1 MKRPS
6 GLSLL
11 LKEYGEGTRRDFMLS
26 TLTERCPAMFQVCEL
41 TLPLTAHPISAT
53 PLYPHQLAMLEGWNQ
68 HPTMLLAAKTGTGKT
83 RAAMLP
89 VLKHREWAV
98 AVYPTNELL
107 RDQVRAVEKFA
118 HEEGIETLLWTPE
131 VEKGSDRADRHS
143 RADHI
148 LIPVDGTLLDQ
159 WQEVMRCK
167 NRGETLRRLLN
178 PDKPKIVFTNPDI
191 LFLILGLQYHAEPFE
206 ALRRYETLI
215 MDEFHLYHGVEL
227 AHALMMVALARGFG
241 IFRRLIL
248 LSATPSPEVQAL
260 LDRAVRPVVI
270 DSKSESHP
278 ALKRWRTAVHAVDV
292 TPIQITGGDPVEVLL
307 SHLVSLKPDL
317 QRLRDEIP
325 DDNYLPAVVIVNSVL
340 SAIRLEDRLVESGFS
355 RDALAIIRGLSHRA
369 IRNTKG
375 KLLAIGTSAIEVGV
389 DFRCDYLLFE
399 AWEAASFLQ
408 RFGRVGRHGPGRAV
422 ILMPPNTFVGISTLP
437 PEIDRA
443 AFEERIYAWYPSATY
458 RPWFVTTEHGM
469 ITTRALAENLVATV
483 ERDGAARPEI
493 LAQLREKVE
502 AILADHAYRLG
513 CCPQNLQA
521 KTAFERCAAGKKNV
535 QWLKTYRQ
543 LNRFRTSLP
552 SVAVHDFME
561 QSRRKEWE
569 LSKYD
574 IDLGALLKRGVG
586 ITWNERFGMLTI
598 KGIGKYRQVHA
609 SEIFRDDDCD
619 MILETRN
626 FPLLRLYQ
634 DGESTPVSDLMGRQN
649 HIFTVVPKTLV
660 QEELDW
666 RLPVFEAGPYLLAFD
681 GAALLLVEL
690 RRRKLSDS
698 EDDERPGMT

>member
-1 MKRPS
+1 MRIS
-6 GLSLL
+6 
-11 LKEYGEGTRRDFMLS
+11 
-26 TLTERCPAMFQVCEL
+26 EL
-41 TLPLTAHPISAT
+41 RLPLIEHTASRY
-53 PLYPHQLAMLEGWNQ
+53 PLYPHQLAMWEGWEQ
-68 HPTMLLAAKTGTGKT
+68 HSTMLLAAKTGTGKT

-89 VLKHREWAV
+89 VLKRREWAL

-107 RDQVRAVEKFA
+107 RDQVRAVEKFVQ
-118 HEEGIETLLWTPE
+118 EEGIATLVWTPE
-131 VEKGSDRADRHS
+131 VEKGADRADRHS
-143 RADHI
+143 HADYI
-148 LIPVDGTLLDQ
+148 LIPVDGALLDQ

-191 LFLILGLQYHAEPFE
+191 LFLILGLRYHAEPFE

-248 LSATPSPEVQAL
+248 LSATPPPEVQAL

-278 ALKRWRTAVHAVDV
+278 APERWRTAVHAVDV
-292 TPIQITGGDPVEVLL
+292 TPIQVTGGDPVEVLL
-307 SHLVSLKPDL
+307 SHLVSLKPEFE
-317 QRLRDEIP
+317 RLRNEIP
-325 DDNYLPAVVIVNSVL
+325 ADDYLPAVVIANSVL

-408 RFGRVGRHGPGRAV
+408 RFGRVGRHRPGKAV
-422 ILMPPNTFVGISTLP
+422 ILMPPNAFVGITTLP

-443 AFEERIYAWYPSATY
+443 AFEERIHAWYPSATY
-458 RPWFVTTEHGM
+458 RSWFVTTEHGM
-469 ITTRALAENLVATV
+469 ITARALAENLVATV
-483 ERDGAARPEI
+483 EKDEAARPEI
-493 LAQLREKVE
+493 LVQLREKIE
-502 AILADHAYRLG
+502 AILADHADRLG

-552 SVAVHDFME
+552 SRKVHDFSE
-561 QSRRKEWE
+561 QHRRQDWE
-569 LSKYD
+569 MGEYEA
-574 IDLGALLKRGVG
+574 DLATLLKRGVEL
-586 ITWNERFGMLTI
+586 TWNEKLGMLTI

-649 HIFTVVPKTLV
+649 HIFTVVPKTVV

-666 RLPVFEAGPYLLAFD
+666 RLHFFEAGPYLLAFD
-681 GAALLLVEL
+681 GAALLLMEL
-690 RRRKLSDS
+690 RRRRPSNPEDEEMPCMHDS
-698 EDDERPGMT
+698 TPTTAA

>member
-1 MKRPS
+1 MTAQAHAMRI
-6 GLSLL
+6 GELCLSLI
-11 LKEYGEGTRRDFMLS
+11 EH
-26 TLTERCPAMFQVCEL
+26 PA
-41 TLPLTAHPISAT
+41 SRY
-53 PLYPHQLAMLEGWNQ
+53 PLYPHQLAMWEGWEK
-68 HPTMLLAAKTGTGKT
+68 HSTMFLAAKTGTGKT

-89 VLKHREWAV
+89 VLKRREWAV

-107 RDQVRAVEKFA
+107 RDQVRAVERFA
-118 HEEGIETLLWTPE
+118 QEEGIATLVWTPE
-131 VEKGSDRADRHS
+131 VEDGADRADRYS

-148 LIPVDGTLLDQ
+148 LVPVDGALLDQ

-191 LFLILGLQYHAEPFE
+191 LFLIFGLQYHAEPFE
-206 ALRRYETLI
+206 ALRRYATLI

-248 LSATPSPEVQAL
+248 LSATPPPEVQAL

-278 ALKRWRTAVHAVDV
+278 TPERWRTAVHVVEV
-292 TPIQITGGDPVEVLL
+292 TPIQVAAGDPVEVLL
-307 SHLVSLKPDL
+307 SHIVALKPEL
-317 QRLRDEIP
+317 QRLRDGIP
-325 DDNYLPAVVIVNSVL
+325 DDDYLPAVVIVNSVL
-340 SAIRLEDRLVESGFS
+340 SAIRLEDQLVESGFS

-369 IRNTKG
+369 IRDTKG

-389 DFRCDYLLFE
+389 DFQCDYLLFE

-408 RFGRVGRHGPGRAV
+408 RFGRVGRHRPGKAI
-422 ILMPPNTFVGISTLP
+422 ILMPPNAFVGISTLM

-443 AFEERIYAWYPSATY
+443 TFEERIYAWYPSATS

-469 ITTRALAENLVATV
+469 ITARALAENLIATV
-483 ERDGAARPEI
+483 EKDGAARPEI
-493 LAQLREKVE
+493 LVQLRKKIE
-502 AILADHAYRLG
+502 AILADHAVRLG
-513 CCPQNLQA
+513 CHPQNLQA
-521 KTAFERCAAGKKNV
+521 KADFDRCAAGKKNA

-552 SVAVHDFME
+552 SVTVHDFME

-569 LSKYD
+569 LGEYD
-574 IDLGALLKRGVG
+574 IDLAALLKRGVD
-586 ITWNERFGMLTI
+586 IAWNERLGMLTI
-598 KGIGKYRQVHA
+598 KGVGKYRQVHA
-609 SEIFRDDDCD
+609 SEIFCDDDCGLV
-619 MILETRN
+619 LETKD

-634 DGESTPVSDLMGRQN
+634 DGESTPVSDLMGREN
-649 HIFTVVPKTLV
+649 HIFTVVPKTVV
-660 QEELDW
+660 QDNLDW

-681 GAALLLVEL
+681 GAALVLVEMARKL
-690 RRRKLSDS
+690 CRRR
-698 EDDERPGMT
+698 